1 MFIKFSDKTKNIMV
15 KRACPSRTYKKGAPN
30 SCSCNPLCKLEDSEE
45 NTIYLD
51 DSGINDNDDIRIKI
65 LNEYENK

>member
-15 KRACPSRTYKKGAPN
+15 KKSKED
-30 SCSCNPLCKLEDSEE
+30 SEELENSEE

-51 DSGINDNDDIRIKI
+51 DSDAEEENDIRLKI
-65 LNEYENK
+65 LKQYENK